1 MSRKM
6 KRVAQEEIRQFR
18 GSCYRRKTRSCR
30 WKRVSPSILCVA
42 EHEEG
47 RVSPLISW
55 RRITQPLTAA
65 MRRFEGKLWSLL
77 IVHLGRRIVISH
89 SLCFFFISKL
99 NFYKKIKFFFS
110 PFGYTGGR
118 IRFKNQ
124 RDKQT
129 RMITPTKKP
138 SLQISLVKLDGS
150 NYLAWSSSCKLKARL
165 WEVYIIGVKRAKT
178 NSK

>member
-1 MSRKM
+1 MTYVTEDEESRSGGNPSISW
-6 KRVAQEEIRQFR
+6 VLLQEEDAILQVEAR
-18 GSCYRRKTRSCR
+18 
-30 WKRVSPSILCVA
+30 SPSILCVA

-99 NFYKKIKFFFS
+99 NFLQ
-110 PFGYTGGR
+110 
-118 IRFKNQ
+118 KNQ
-124 RDKQT
+124 VFFLSVWVHRRSDTIQ
-129 RMITPTKKP
+129 
-138 SLQISLVKLDGS
+138 KLEG
-150 NYLAWSSSCKLKARL
+150 
-165 WEVYIIGVKRAKT
+165 
-178 NSK
+178 

>member
-1 MSRKM
+1 MKAQICRLSLLSEESRNWHMSRKM

-99 NFYKKIKFFFS
+99 NFLQ
-110 PFGYTGGR
+110 
-118 IRFKNQ
+118 KNQ
-124 RDKQT
+124 VFFLSVWVHRRSDTIQ
-129 RMITPTKKP
+129 
-138 SLQISLVKLDGS
+138 KLEG
-150 NYLAWSSSCKLKARL
+150 
-165 WEVYIIGVKRAKT
+165 
-178 NSK
+178 